1 MANILV
7 NIEKGIEIGAKDALR
22 WLSGANK
29 AMQATPAVIAALA
42 TLIGAVQKPL
52 SELAG
57 AAANPLNTPLDV
69 QTVVDLKAV
78 WPQLQAFLKT
88 LGIKF

>member
-7 NIEKGIEIGAKDALR
+7 NIEKGIEIAAEDALR

-29 AMQATPAVIAALA
+29 AIQATPAVIAALA
-42 TLIGAVQKPL
+42 TLIGAIEKPL

-57 AAANPLNTPLDV
+57 AAANPLNIPLDV
-69 QTVVDLKAV
+69 QTVADLKAV
-78 WPQLQAFLKT
+78 WPQLKAFLKT